1 MLCHGCNMNLRRG
14 EKKSSF
20 VPVHSFVSKWNVH
33 FVLPAG
39 SVELWPS
46 PFFFFCVW
54 TGRRAM
60 CTCILWTTWGIFA
73 LSLLPHLKR
82 REFVLLHSCIT
93 CHLVCCLRACCRWNN
108 VTPSCR
114 CVDWCVFSSML
125 LRLPYSF
132 SHFPPPQSGR
142 YESRGWGII
151 PSLHKNG
158 PADPYVRHKLP
169 QEVANE
175 VSHIKVRIGNR
186 WLNTDECKQL
196 CAVPFFYPVS
206 TLWLCS
212 SLWPDLVSVVS
223 TAI

>member
-1 MLCHGCNMNLRRG
+1 MAVIWTCGG
-14 EKKSSF
+14 GKKSHHLFLFIPSSPNETYILCCRLAAWNCGLLRF
-20 VPVHSFVSKWNVH
+20 SSSAYEPGGEQCAHAFYGPRGASLLSLSYLIWRDVNLSCCTAVSPVTWSVVSGLVVAEIMW
-33 FVLPAG
+33 
-39 SVELWPS
+39 
-46 PFFFFCVW
+46 
-54 TGRRAM
+54 RRAAA
-60 CTCILWTTWGIFA
+60 A
-73 LSLLPHLKR
+73 LTDA
-82 REFVLLHSCIT
+82 F
-93 CHLVCCLRACCRWNN
+93 
-108 VTPSCR
+108 
-114 CVDWCVFSSML
+114 FSSML

>member
-1 MLCHGCNMNLRRG
+1 MAVIWTCGG
-14 EKKSSF
+14 GKKSHHLFLFIPSS
-20 VPVHSFVSKWNVH
+20 PNETYILCCRLAAWNCGLLRFSSSAYEPGGEQCAH
-33 FVLPAG
+33 AFYGPRGASL
-39 SVELWPS
+39 
-46 PFFFFCVW
+46 
-54 TGRRAM
+54 
-60 CTCILWTTWGIFA
+60 

-93 CHLVCCLRACCRWNN
+93 CHLVCCLRACCRRNN

-196 CAVPFFYPVS
+196 CAVPFLYPVS